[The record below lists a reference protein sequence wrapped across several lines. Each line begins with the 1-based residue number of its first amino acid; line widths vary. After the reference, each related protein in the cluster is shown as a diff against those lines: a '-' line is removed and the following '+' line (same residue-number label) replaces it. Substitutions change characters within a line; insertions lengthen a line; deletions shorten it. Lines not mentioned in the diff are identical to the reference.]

1 MFRVTQTP
9 LIGSLTSI
17 YLLKYTLA
25 TCFGYVKLS
34 LGSVQYVR
42 TQTTTGWNMSFT
54 NIQFFFQIETSY
66 L

>member
-42 TQTTTGWNMSFT
+42 TQTTTG
-54 NIQFFFQIETSY
+54 
-66 L
+66 